1 MILSAHD
8 LTSIQKSGQKWL
20 SLLQLIRNLMDKA
33 IANGLNVMRAFAT
46 AVDPWYAM
54 ETSPGIYNEN
64 VFRGLDYALEQARL
78 RGIKVTHLALGSS

>member
-1 MILSAHD
+1 
-8 LTSIQKSGQKWL
+8 
-20 SLLQLIRNLMDKA
+20 MDKA